1 MNEIKEENVKAVTV
15 PIVLENSALMTNEKF
30 YPKPQVPLEN
40 AETSTETKQM
50 FEQLLKRYD
59 DIISKHSLD
68 IGRTPLET
76 MTIDV
81 KPGSKPAAS
90 RPYNT
95 TLKNQEF
102 LKQEL
107 KALLD
112 SGVIERS
119 MSPYAAPIIVVNQK
133 CKPGAPLKEQKHLV
147 IDYQKLN
154 QQLISAESAQ
164 NKSKGLLA
172 LIPTPKIEHIWYKL
186 RKAKYLS
193 AIDLRSGYHH
203 IPIAENDCHKSAF
216 VCEYGK
222 FEFKRASFGISTC
235 PDYLKSLMNKL
246 FFDCDS
252 FCIVYMDDL
261 LVFSES
267 EEEHLKHLE
276 TIFEKFRNADL
287 KLKLS
292 KCQFWKKEIEYLGHL
307 VSQEGIK
314 VMPDKINT
322 ILRIKPPSNVKEAK
336 SALGITGYIASF
348 IPMYSKVVRHI
359 NKLMRK
365 NVPFIWD
372 QKCQD
377 SLDLAKEI
385 LTSPPVLIYP
395 DPNEKYHLFTD
406 ASNFTWSA
414 ALMQERVIQTP
425 KGKESKF
432 LPIAFHSGTFQG
444 SKVNWAAFQKEAAAI
459 HRGIK

>member
-1 MNEIKEENVKAVTV
+1 MIT
-15 PIVLENSALMTNEKF
+15 
-30 YPKPQVPLEN
+30 
-40 AETSTETKQM
+40 
-50 FEQLLKRYD
+50 
-59 DIISKHSLD
+59 
-68 IGRTPLET
+68 
-76 MTIDV
+76 
-81 KPGSKPAAS
+81 
-90 RPYNT
+90 
-95 TLKNQEF
+95 
-102 LKQEL
+102 
-107 KALLD
+107 
-112 SGVIERS
+112 
-119 MSPYAAPIIVVNQK
+119 
-133 CKPGAPLKEQKHLV
+133 
-147 IDYQKLN
+147 
-154 QQLISAESAQ
+154 AESAQ

-193 AIDLRSGYHH
+193 AIDLQSGYHH
-203 IPIAENDCHKSAF
+203 IPIAKKDCHKSAF

-276 TIFEKFRNADL
+276 TIFEKFRKTDL

-322 ILRIKPPSNVKEAK
+322 VLRIKPPLNVKEAK
-336 SALGITGYIASF
+336 SALGIMGYVASF
-348 IPMYSKVVRHI
+348 IPMYSEVVRHI
-359 NKLMRK
+359 NKLTRK
-365 NVPFIWD
+365 NVPFMWD

-414 ALMQERVIQTP
+414 ALTQESVIQTP
-425 KGKESKF
+425 KGKESTF

-444 SKVNWAAFQKEAAAI
+444 SEVNWAAFQKEAAAI

>member
-1 MNEIKEENVKAVTV
+1 MTV
-15 PIVLENSALMTNEKF
+15 PLVPEDSALMMNKKF
-30 YPKPQVPLEN
+30 YPKPPVTLEDAKTSKQ
-40 AETSTETKQM
+40 AELK
-50 FEQLLKRYD
+50 FEQLLKKYD
-59 DIISKHSLD
+59 DIISKHSSD
-68 IGRTPLET
+68 IGKTPLET

-90 RPYNT
+90 KPYNT
-95 TLKNQEF
+95 ALKHQEF

-107 KALLD
+107 KALLE

-119 MSPYAAPIIVVNQK
+119 MFPYAAPIIVVNRK
-133 CKPGAPLKEQKHLV
+133 CKPVAPLKEQKRLV

-154 QQLISAESAQ
+154 QQLITAESAQ
-164 NKSKGLLA
+164 SKSKGLLA

-193 AIDLRSGYHH
+193 TIDLRSGYHH
-203 IPIAENDCHKSAF
+203 IPIAKEDCHKSAF

-276 TIFEKFRNADL
+276 IIFEKFRNADL

-322 ILRIKPPSNVKEAK
+322 VL
-336 SALGITGYIASF
+336 
-348 IPMYSKVVRHI
+348 
-359 NKLMRK
+359 
-365 NVPFIWD
+365 
-372 QKCQD
+372 
-377 SLDLAKEI
+377 
-385 LTSPPVLIYP
+385 SP
-395 DPNEKYHLFTD
+395 HQ
-406 ASNFTWSA
+406 
-414 ALMQERVIQTP
+414 M
-425 KGKESKF
+425 
-432 LPIAFHSGTFQG
+432 
-444 SKVNWAAFQKEAAAI
+444 
-459 HRGIK
+459 